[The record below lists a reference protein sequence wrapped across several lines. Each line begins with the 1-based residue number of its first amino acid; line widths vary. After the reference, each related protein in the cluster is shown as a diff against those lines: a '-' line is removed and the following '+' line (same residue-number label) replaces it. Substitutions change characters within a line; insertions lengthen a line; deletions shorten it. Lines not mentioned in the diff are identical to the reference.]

1 MLSFNREEFEKFAQ
15 LVKDGMLPNLSNMN
29 LFGPLTCVHVGKVK
43 PVVDSVYSFDDV
55 LKAYERI
62 MTSRAA
68 GKVVVKVDPSAT

>member
-1 MLSFNREEFEKFAQ
+1 MLSFNRGEFEKFAQ
-15 LVKDGMLPNLSNMN
+15 VVKDGMLPNLSNMN
-29 LFGPLTCVHVGKVK
+29 VSGHMNCIHAGKVK

-68 GKVVVKVDPSAT
+68 GKVVVKVDPSAA